1 MHIIIRF
8 VTTTGIHYITPIEFE
23 ALGGKEANWKK
34 HVRVTE
40 NNKVVKTEI
49 FDKGLVKTCPKGC
62 GCNNCEIARQ
72 LPNNL
77 EKLLEIVYSPRK
89 DQSGKST
96 AISRASLQMV
106 EQSNTSP
113 STLPAP
119 KSSKTRTSSSSL
131 SAPDKVWTPSVINCT
146 NREGAGA

>member
-1 MHIIIRF
+1 MVEDGANAPTEIGVTCGAEQGFFEFKRFGPGGASRCIRF

-106 EQSNTSP
+106 EQSNT
-113 STLPAP
+113 
-119 KSSKTRTSSSSL
+119 
-131 SAPDKVWTPSVINCT
+131 
-146 NREGAGA
+146 